1 MESGKLSRGQLHGQT
16 SEDKLSKGDS
26 DDEMLSS
33 ILKRTRRPSLKSK
46 QVELENIQ
54 IHERIM
60 GDDSFNGG
68 ITEVS
73 EGKMLKKMKKQPLLF
88 VELLFWKTRREC
100 HYINAE
106 YLLSELGHLKK
117 ESANWNNTQGD
128 EEIGSSPAKVW
139 TQDIKNKLDVIKG
152 FAPTSGSK
160 SDKDD
165 HNGEQLME
173 DESQIAL
180 RRRKKLVLDGD
191 LERQIKDL
199 HEK

>member
-1 MESGKLSRGQLHGQT
+1 MH
-16 SEDKLSKGDS
+16 
-26 DDEMLSS
+26 
-33 ILKRTRRPSLKSK
+33 
-46 QVELENIQ
+46 
-54 IHERIM
+54 
-60 GDDSFNGG
+60 
-68 ITEVS
+68 
-73 EGKMLKKMKKQPLLF
+73 MLKKMKKQPLLF

-117 ESANWNNTQGD
+117 ESANWNNTLGD

-152 FAPTSGSK
+152 FAPTFGSN

>member
-1 MESGKLSRGQLHGQT
+1 
-16 SEDKLSKGDS
+16 
-26 DDEMLSS
+26 
-33 ILKRTRRPSLKSK
+33 
-46 QVELENIQ
+46 
-54 IHERIM
+54 
-60 GDDSFNGG
+60 
-68 ITEVS
+68 
-73 EGKMLKKMKKQPLLF
+73 MLKKMKKQPLLF

-139 TQDIKNKLDVIKG
+139 TQDIKS
-152 FAPTSGSK
+152 FAPTFGSN

>member
-1 MESGKLSRGQLHGQT
+1 
-16 SEDKLSKGDS
+16 
-26 DDEMLSS
+26 
-33 ILKRTRRPSLKSK
+33 
-46 QVELENIQ
+46 
-54 IHERIM
+54 
-60 GDDSFNGG
+60 
-68 ITEVS
+68 
-73 EGKMLKKMKKQPLLF
+73 MLKKMKKQPLLF

-100 HYINAE
+100 HYVNAE
-106 YLLSELGHLKK
+106 YLLSELEEIGSSPENLKK
-117 ESANWNNTQGD
+117 ESANWNKTQGD
-128 EEIGSSPAKVW
+128 EEIGSSPAKAW
-139 TQDIKNKLDVIKG
+139 TQDIKNKLDDVIKG
-152 FAPTSGSK
+152 FAPTSGSN

>member
-1 MESGKLSRGQLHGQT
+1 M
-16 SEDKLSKGDS
+16 
-26 DDEMLSS
+26 
-33 ILKRTRRPSLKSK
+33 SL
-46 QVELENIQ
+46 QGLC
-54 IHERIM
+54 R
-60 GDDSFNGG
+60 
-68 ITEVS
+68 
-73 EGKMLKKMKKQPLLF
+73 KMLKKMKKQPLLF

-128 EEIGSSPAKVW
+128 EEIGSSPTKVW
-139 TQDIKNKLDVIKG
+139 TQDIKNKLYVIKG
-152 FAPTSGSK
+152 FAPTSGTN

-165 HNGEQLME
+165 HKYQLME
-173 DESQIAL
+173 YESQIAL